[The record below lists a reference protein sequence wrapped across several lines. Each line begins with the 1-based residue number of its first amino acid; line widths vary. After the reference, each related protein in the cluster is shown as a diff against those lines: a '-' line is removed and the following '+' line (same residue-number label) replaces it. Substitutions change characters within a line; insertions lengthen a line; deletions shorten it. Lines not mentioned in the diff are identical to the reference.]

1 MGVFLICW
9 VPFFCVN
16 IVAAF
21 CKTCIPPIVF
31 KFLTW
36 LGYSNS
42 AFNPIIYS
50 IFNLEFRLAFQKILT
65 SQRCCGCRDTT
76 GGGNTRNGQAG
87 NAHAGDGNQSHR
99 LTPGGSNTTL
109 IAVQHPHQPLH
120 MEPLCTNGR
129 SGNHHHLFDQQDSQS
144 ELMLEPDERGR
155 AKRTH
160 LAVQKTFLVAER
172 VV

>member
-65 SQRCCGCRDTT
+65 SQKFCCCCMNSNSSSSSDIGHSSQRLTTSGSARCNTALLVVQHHMDQSCTN
-76 GGGNTRNGQAG
+76 GGGNVRHHPAYL
-87 NAHAGDGNQSHR
+87 HEHR
-99 LTPGGSNTTL
+99 QLTPDLVLDG
-109 IAVQHPHQPLH
+109 A
-120 MEPLCTNGR
+120 CGR
-129 SGNHHHLFDQQDSQS
+129 TKRHSSGQNL
-144 ELMLEPDERGR
+144 
-155 AKRTH
+155 
-160 LAVQKTFLVAER
+160 LVAER